1 MFCGMWMRGDL
12 VIALHLIPIFIS
24 LRCGECK
31 TANAF
36 WQQVIMGLIFWSPL
50 FFFSFFIQKEGGMG
64 AGGSNRG
71 LQVTPSC
78 AVRVMEPVVWN
89 VSCWIFSLVK
99 INIVN
104 NRVWQESHPPGSKIT
119 LKCIHICPG
128 FSHCFLKG
136 CCSFP
141 ILLYKRNNSF
151 CQKDILFYYITTT
164 TTHVN
169 KLDSFSGTFK

>member
-1 MFCGMWMRGDL
+1 MWMRGDL

-24 LRCGECK
+24 LRRGECE

-36 WQQVIMGLIFWSPL
+36 WQQAIMGLMFWSPL

-78 AVRVMEPVVWN
+78 AVHVMEPVVWN

-104 NRVWQESHPPGSKIT
+104 NRVWQESHPPSSKIT

-128 FSHCFLKG
+128 FSHFWKVVAP
-136 CCSFP
+136 SPSYSTRETTPFVKKT
-141 ILLYKRNNSF
+141 YF
-151 CQKDILFYYITTT
+151 FITLRQQQ
-164 TTHVN
+164 HMWIN
-169 KLDSFSGTFK
+169 

>member
-1 MFCGMWMRGDL
+1 MRGDL
-12 VIALHLIPIFIS
+12 VIALHLVPIFIS
-24 LRCGECK
+24 LRCGECE

-36 WQQVIMGLIFWSPL
+36 WQQVIMGLMFWSPL

-164 TTHVN
+164 TTTHVN